1 MIYGELGSGPLTVN
15 TQYAGHWK
23 CKFKILTT
31 GEKKFFLMLSSYLS
45 GTIKLI
51 GLPGWIAGLDG
62 EIKRR

>member
-1 MIYGELGSGPLTVN
+1 MVNRALGLS
-15 TQYAGHWK
+15 QYAGHWK
-23 CKFKILTT
+23 CTFKIWTA
-31 GEKKFFLMLSSYLS
+31 GEIFFFLMLSSYLS